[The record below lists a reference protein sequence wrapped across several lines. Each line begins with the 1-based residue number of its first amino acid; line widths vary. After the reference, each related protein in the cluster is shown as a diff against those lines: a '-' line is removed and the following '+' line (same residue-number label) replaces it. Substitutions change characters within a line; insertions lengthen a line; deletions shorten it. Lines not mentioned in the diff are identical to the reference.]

1 MTGPESEGLKK
12 GTSLLSVELI
22 PFSLFLR
29 KFSRTFGMAE
39 SFMSGLPGCRYS
51 NQIVMLPRLFPFHG
65 FQRKPQLLFS
75 RKLLAWLQEDQPIK

>member
-51 NQIVMLPRLFPFHG
+51 NQIVMFFNASRSC
-65 FQRKPQLLFS
+65 FS
-75 RKLLAWLQEDQPIK
+75 RVSCLLGFKKINP